1 MANLAGGSIKSST
14 PFQFYRRLANGGDG
28 IAVQTITA
36 AVTITTLHEE
46 FIALN
51 PSTGTR
57 VVTLPTAAQGAR
69 KGMWHVIYN
78 SGTTYSLTINKPAS
92 TTLCT
97 LAPGQ
102 SCIVVY
108 GAAWT
113 VALAPAGATSLQSAA
128 SFKSTEQTGTGA
140 PQVVAHGLG
149 VTPSLFFAVPS
160 NLTGGAYVVSAESAD
175 ATNVTLTVTLGEKF
189 KVVAIK

>member
-1 MANLAGGSIKSST
+1 MANLAGGALTSPT
-14 PFQFYRRLANGGDG
+14 PFQLYRRLAMGGDG

-36 AVTITTLHEE
+36 AVTITSQHES

-57 VVTLPTAAQGAR
+57 VVTLPTAAAGAR
-69 KGMWHVIYN
+69 KGLFHVLYN

-108 GAAWT
+108 GTAWT
-113 VALAPAGATSLQSAA
+113 VALAPAGATSLQSTS
-128 SFKSTEQTGTGA
+128 SFKSTEQTGNGS
-140 PQVVAHGLG
+140 PQTVAHGLG
-149 VTPSLFFAVPS
+149 VTPSLYFAIPS

-175 ATNVTLTVTLGEKF
+175 ATNVTLTVTNGEKY

>member
-1 MANLAGGSIKSST
+1 MANLAGGALTSPT
-14 PFQFYRRLANGGDG
+14 PFQLYRRLAHGGDG

-36 AVTITTLHEE
+36 AVTITAQHED

-57 VVTLPTAAQGAR
+57 VVTLPTAAAGAR
-69 KGMWHVIYN
+69 KGMFHVIYN
-78 SGTTYSLTINKPAS
+78 SGSTYSLTINKPAS

-102 SCIVVY
+102 SCMVVY
-108 GAAWT
+108 GTAWT
-113 VALAPAGATSLQSAA
+113 VAMAPAGSSSLQGA
-128 SFKSTEQTGTGA
+128 SVSKSVETTGTGA
-140 PQVVAHGLG
+140 PQTVAHGLG
-149 VTPSLFFAVPS
+149 STPVLFYAVPS
-160 NLTGGAYVVSAESAD
+160 NLTGGAYVVSSVTAD

-189 KVVAIK
+189 QVVAFK